1 MNWDA
6 IGAIGEVVGAIGVIL
21 SLAYLGIQ
29 IRQNSRA
36 TEEEIFQ
43 SLLNNYHGAM
53 DYLIS
58 SRDLNRI
65 WFLGFRDFDAMD
77 EDERMLWNTQV
88 HAAMRRYENIILQ
101 SRKYNVNLDVV
112 DGIAKQWDW
121 LLHQPGGR
129 KFWAKGHSAYS
140 DDFVRFVA
148 ERHNLS
154 VKPEPTEF

>member
-6 IGAIGEVVGAIGVIL
+6 IGSIGEVVGAVGVVL

-58 SRDLNRI
+58 DQDLNRI
-65 WFLGFRDFDAMD
+65 WYLGFRDFDALNGD
-77 EDERMLWNTQV
+77 EKMLWITQV

-112 DGIAKQWDW
+112 AGIENQWNW
-121 LLHQPGGR
+121 LLGQPGAK
-129 KFWAKGHSAYS
+129 KFWIKGHHAYS
-140 DDFVRFVA
+140 DEFVRFVA
-148 ERHNLS
+148 EHHQLDI
-154 VKPEPTEF
+154 

>member
-43 SLLNNYHGAM
+43 SLLNNYHGGM

-58 SRDLNRI
+58 NQNLNRI
-65 WFLGFRDFDAMD
+65 WYLGFSDFDALD
-77 EDERMLWNTQV
+77 GHEKMLWNTQV

-101 SRKYNVNLDVV
+101 SRKYDVNLGVV
-112 DGIAKQWDW
+112 DGIVRQWDW
-121 LLHQPGGR
+121 LLCQPGGER
-129 KFWAKGHSAYS
+129 FWAKGRDAYS
-140 DDFVRFVA
+140 DEFVRFVA
-148 ERHNLS
+148 ERHSLAINT
-154 VKPEPTEF
+154 EPT

>member
-6 IGAIGEVVGAIGVIL
+6 IGAIGEVVGATGVIL

-58 SRDLNRI
+58 NQNLNRI
-65 WFLGFRDFDAMD
+65 WYLGFSDFDALDGD
-77 EDERMLWNTQV
+77 EKMLWNTQV

-101 SRKYNVNLDVV
+101 SRKYDVNLGVV
-112 DGIAKQWDW
+112 DGIVRQWDW
-121 LLHQPGGR
+121 LLGQPGGAR
-129 KFWAKGHSAYS
+129 FWSKGRNGYS
-140 DDFVRFVA
+140 DEFVRFVT
-148 ERHNLS
+148 ERHNLTIE
-154 VKPEPTEF
+154 PETT